1 MTVNEEAMDVEPGPQ
16 TAARAVPRQPGP
28 QGEVARPVVAGQPGK
43 PSGGATAVGG
53 APTSRLLGWPAA
65 LARPGAPTHAVMALL
80 LVAVGLWAGLGGDP
94 FIQLIGQSCA
104 VYAIAAMGQWLL
116 VGSAGQI
123 ALSGAAFMAIGAFTT
138 GMLGSTALHAF
149 PLTLII
155 SAVIGWL
162 VGLISGLP
170 GLRFRGLYLLL
181 ASLALQFIVSSLA
194 RTYQT
199 AHAPAG
205 IPVEPLTLGSMDLSI
220 GGPLYFTIVVV
231 LLIVVA
237 VMWVLERT
245 GVGLAWRALRESE
258 VAAAISGIDVT
269 RWKLYA
275 FAASGAITAMAGC
288 LFAYVV
294 GLAEYASYDL
304 TLSISLITMLYIG
317 GIRSRLGAL
326 LGAVVITSLPY
337 VLQQNLNGWLDSV
350 GLSADWYTKNVS
362 QVNAGLFS
370 LLFLLVVLFSPR
382 GIEGLLLKLES
393 LVRRGVGLATR
404 RKDATT

>member
-1 MTVNEEAMDVEPGPQ
+1 MDVESGQ
-16 TAARAVPRQPGP
+16 RTAAPAVPGQPGP
-28 QGEVARPVVAGQPGK
+28 QEEPASPAVLGQTATLAA
-43 PSGGATAVGG
+43 GATAAGG
-53 APTSRLLGWPAA
+53 PATSRSGGWQAVLG
-65 LARPGAPTHAVMALL
+65 RSGGPTHVVMALL
-80 LVAVGLWAGLGGDP
+80 LVALALWAGLGGDP

-138 GMLGSTALHAF
+138 GMLGSTGLHAF

-155 SAVIGWL
+155 SAVVGWL

-205 IPVEPLTLGSMDLSI
+205 IQVEPLSLGSLDLSI
-220 GGPLYFTIVVV
+220 GAPLYFTIVVV

-326 LGAVVITSLPY
+326 LGAVVITALPY
-337 VLQQNLNGWLDSV
+337 VLQQNLNGWLDSL
-350 GLSADWYTKNVS
+350 GLSADWYTQNVS

-382 GIEGLLLKLES
+382 GIEGLFLKLES
-393 LVRRGVGLATR
+393 LVRRGLRLAVRGKGGT
-404 RKDATT
+404 A